1 MDPSN
6 IVSIIE
12 LSTSALK
19 LGLKVYDE
27 FFGHD
32 PSVKKLQRLNVRL
45 QGLHELL
52 QKIAKSGIAL
62 LNAQYLGTATTLREC
77 KAFLND
83 YEATLSSKSGIRVAV
98 QRTGFLFSESRLE
111 GFNKRIDDHFQE
123 LSTYMNVELM
133 NHSDRLVDEIA
144 VSRPNRRR
152 ISHGDQ
158 LVASPEPIPQRRLT
172 GETLT
177 DGGSISLPNPR
188 PPILDVPS
196 RPLSVTSSLE
206 QLVVPLLEDTGPAS
220 SRSSRVECNGT
231 SSFLSPTSSHGING
245 STSYPA
251 SIAEDE
257 EDVQDD
263 PTGLPEGRPRRD
275 DQPVWSPQ
283 LRSAPEEITVVQNGI
298 QGRPLK
304 LLIHPPPLPRE

>member
-19 LGLKVYDE
+19 LGSKVYDE
-27 FFGHD
+27 FSGHD

-83 YEATLSSKSGIRVAV
+83 YDATLSSKSGIRVAV

-133 NHSDRLVDEIA
+133 WEHQLAQSTTADLGRSVATVFRHLKSGTAGSATSGGHRSSEFSIIQSGVQQYI
-144 VSRPNRRR
+144 VV
-152 ISHGDQ
+152 
-158 LVASPEPIPQRRLT
+158 LVAEI
-172 GETLT
+172 
-177 DGGSISLPNPR
+177 
-188 PPILDVPS
+188 
-196 RPLSVTSSLE
+196 
-206 QLVVPLLEDTGPAS
+206 
-220 SRSSRVECNGT
+220 
-231 SSFLSPTSSHGING
+231 SHGING

-257 EDVQDD
+257 EDVPED
-263 PTGLPEGRPRRD
+263 PVVLPEGRPRRD
-275 DQPVWSPQ
+275 DQPVGHHGF
-283 LRSAPEEITVVQNGI
+283 N
-298 QGRPLK
+298 
-304 LLIHPPPLPRE
+304 PPLRRSQWFKTGSKAGR